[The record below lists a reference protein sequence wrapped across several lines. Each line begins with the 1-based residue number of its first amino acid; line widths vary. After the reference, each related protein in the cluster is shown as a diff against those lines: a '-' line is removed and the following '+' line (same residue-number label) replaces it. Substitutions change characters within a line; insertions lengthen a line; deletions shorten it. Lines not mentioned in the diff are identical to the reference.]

1 MPLDGILLG
10 AIARG
15 SIDTPR
21 TDSFD
26 TEPKGVFRRAALLQ
40 RHVHARELADAV
52 GYLVSGRS
60 TFVTGATL
68 QVNGGSLRV

>member
-26 TEPKGVFRRAALLQ
+26 TEQKEVFRRAALLQ
-40 RHVHARELADAV
+40 RHVTARELADAV
-52 GYLVSGRS
+52 W
-60 TFVTGATL
+60 
-68 QVNGGSLRV
+68 